1 VRFFASTPT
10 YSHQDSILFLA
21 VLQLFAGKTYEL
33 FSIPRLVIWLFH
45 AFELPLNSKIYRLH
59 SPNVKA

>member
-1 VRFFASTPT
+1 MRFFVSTPT
-10 YSHQDSILFLA
+10 RSHQYLILFLA

-33 FSIPRLVIWLFH
+33 FSIPWLLVWLFH
-45 AFELPLNSKIYRLH
+45 AFGLPLNSEIYRLH